1 MFLVFV
7 REFDIFSTA
16 RRSYVQFEDSG
27 HISGVISA
35 EGEELQFIRNVNPA
49 DMAVEWWLLEC
60 ESVIKQTLH
69 HLAGKALAAYAI
81 TPRVQWILQWA
92 GQLVL
97 NCSQVCWTEV
107 SKPQP

>member
-1 MFLVFV
+1 M
-7 REFDIFSTA
+7 
-16 RRSYVQFEDSG
+16 QFEDSG

-35 EGEELQFIRNVNPA
+35 EGEELPFIRTVNPS

-60 ESVIKQTLH
+60 ESVIMQTLH
-69 HLAGKALAAYAI
+69 HLAGKALEAYAT

-97 NCSQVCWTEV
+97 NCSQVCWTQV
-107 SKPQP
+107 FARFSLLSVP